1 MRYLNSKDVA
11 EVLGINISTLK
22 RWTENG
28 TIECTKT
35 AGGHRKFTM
44 QHVRDYYKNNK
55 KSDKNLGLGLEHLDH
70 KIIFDMINKNNFKEL
85 AQILADSS
93 LESDEL
99 SVDTLING
107 LYMKGVG
114 VEIICDEVVEPG
126 SEIVENALRQG
137 YISHIESFIS
147 RKLITRSIESLNSNK
162 PNGTFNGKS
171 VLCVNFEDNLPDL
184 GVVMSEIIFRHHGYN
199 VLNTGS
205 HAELGNLKV
214 ILEKKQVDAI
224 LFYLCNMQCCMATVE
239 ENLKKTQSQVGD
251 IITLANNLNI
261 DVIFGGSGL
270 HLLPM
275 VKDRVSKTF
284 KSYSDL
290 TLLVSNE

>member
-1 MRYLNSKDVA
+1 MRYLSSNDVA

-28 TIECTKT
+28 SIECTKT

-44 QHVRDYYKNNK
+44 QHIRDYYKKNK
-55 KSDKNLGLGLEHLDH
+55 KSDKNLGLGLEHLEH

-85 AQILADSS
+85 AQVLADSS
-93 LESDEL
+93 LESDDL
-99 SVDTLING
+99 SVNTLING

-114 VEIICDEVVEPG
+114 VEKICDKVVEPG
-126 SEIVENALRQG
+126 SQIVENALRQG

-147 RKLITRSIESLNSNK
+147 RKLITRSIESLNANK
-162 PNGTFNGKS
+162 PNGSSNGKS
-171 VLCVNFEDNLPDL
+171 VLCINFEDNLPDL

-205 HAELGNLKV
+205 HAELGNLKSV
-214 ILEKKQVDAI
+214 LEKRQVNAI

-239 ENLKKTQSQVGD
+239 DNLIKTQEQISD
-251 IITLANNLNI
+251 IITLAGNLNI
-261 DVIFGGSGL
+261 DIIFGGNGL
-270 HLLPM
+270 HLLPTI
-275 VKDRVSKTF
+275 KDRVGKTF

-290 TLLVSNE
+290 VTLISNQ